1 MNEMEVY
8 APGVRQP
15 AYLLG
20 LALEFDAIPHLN
32 YKVDTN
38 HDLVYLESIGPLPS
52 KEMLSSVFSKLGLE
66 SRFVGRP
73 AEVFTDLKK
82 TQRLA

>member
-1 MNEMEVY
+1 MNEIEVY

-15 AYLLG
+15 EHLLG
-20 LALEFDAIPHLN
+20 LALELDAIPLLT

-38 HDLVYLESIGPLPS
+38 HDLVYLESSGPLPS
-52 KEMLSSVFSKLGLE
+52 KETLASVFSKLGLE
-66 SRFVGRP
+66 SRFVGGP